1 MSVHFLDVLLLLTG
15 KEMTQE
21 SRLSPHASELV
32 HPLFKSL
39 MKEKITRLE
48 ETLK

>member
-1 MSVHFLDVLLLLTG
+1 MSVHFLDVLLLPTG
-15 KEMTQE
+15 KGMTQE

-39 MKEKITRLE
+39 MKEKVTRLE